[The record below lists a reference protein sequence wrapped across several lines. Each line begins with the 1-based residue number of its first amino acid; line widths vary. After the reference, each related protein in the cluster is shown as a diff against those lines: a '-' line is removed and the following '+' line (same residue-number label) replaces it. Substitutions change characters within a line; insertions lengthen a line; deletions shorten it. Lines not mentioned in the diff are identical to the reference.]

1 MDLLFCGR
9 TCVDQAKC
17 GWLLTGDGTVLTL
30 PIIMMVVDRV
40 VLVTDRGM

>member
-1 MDLLFCGR
+1 M
-9 TCVDQAKC
+9 DQAKC

-30 PIIMMVVDRV
+30 PIMVVDRV